1 MKICKILTSSYRPT
15 EIYHFKPEDIDRVVN
30 EYLNDYTTI
39 RSRKKI
45 NGEWIVKEVINA
57 PISFDI
63 ETTSTVVMGNKC
75 AFMYCWSMSINGG
88 VIFGRTWD
96 QFDYVLSRLQYL
108 LQLNERKTLIVYVH
122 NLSFEFQ
129 FLRKR
134 LKWTSVFSL
143 DQREP
148 VKAVSDIGI
157 EFRCS
162 YKLSGYS
169 LSALGERLT
178 RYPVKKLTGDL
189 DYRKIRH
196 SDTPMTEKEI
206 GYCVNDVLVVTS
218 YIQERIEIDGD
229 ITKIPLTKTG
239 YVRQDVRKEC
249 LPTDKA
255 RRNEYYKY
263 RRCMDYLTLTP
274 ELYKQLKRAY
284 HGGFTHAN
292 AWYVQKEIKNVS
304 SYDFTSSYPTIIC
317 SEKFPMSMPQKVY
330 VGNWETFKWYLK
342 NRCCLFDC
350 EIIGV
355 QAKRT
360 CENSL
365 SFSKCWNVQTYIL
378 NNGRIVSAGV
388 LQTTFTETDFLI
400 FNKFYSYDRIR
411 ISSFSVFRKAY
422 LPRPIVEKTI
432 EYYEKKTTLKDV
444 PGAEV
449 DYMQSKENVNSIY
462 GMMVTDPCRDEI
474 IYDNDEWKKDPSNV
488 EECLERYNKSKNRFL
503 WYPWGIW
510 ITAYAQRNLFTGID
524 ELDADYIYADT
535 DSVKFINAED
545 HKEYFDRYNKEITK
559 KINACLRFHK
569 IDPARAC
576 PKTIKGKEKPLGIWD
591 KEPGYDRAKFLG
603 AKRYMVEKDGKL
615 SLTVSG
621 LNKGKTVPYLLKTYG
636 SYDEVF
642 KQFDENLYIP
652 AEISEVDP
660 ITGETVYENPTG
672 KNTHTY
678 IDEPQD
684 GYIQDYLGNWGEFHE
699 KSSCHISPA
708 EYSLSFAKAFV
719 DYLKGIRDKKA

>member
-1 MKICKILTSSYRPT
+1 M
-15 EIYHFKPEDIDRVVN
+15 DG
-30 EYLNDYTTI
+30 YTTVK
-39 RSRKKI
+39 SRKMVL
-45 NGEWIVKEVINA
+45 GEWIVKEVINV

-63 ETTSTVVMGNKC
+63 ETTSTTVMGEKT
-75 AFMYCWSMSINGG
+75 AFMYCWTMSINGG
-88 VIFGRTWD
+88 IVFGRTWD
-96 QFDYVLSRLQYL
+96 QFEYVLNRLQAV
-108 LQLNERKTLIVYVH
+108 LQLNERKTLIIYVH
-122 NLSFEFQ
+122 SLAFEFQ
-129 FLRKR
+129 FIRKR
-134 LKWTSVFSL
+134 LNWISVFSL
-143 DQREP
+143 DTREP
-148 VKAVSDIGI
+148 VKAVCDKGI

-178 RYPVKKLTGDL
+178 RYPVKKLVGDL
-189 DYRKIRH
+189 DYRKVRH
-196 SDTPMTEKEI
+196 SNTPMTEKEI
-206 GYCVNDVLVVTS
+206 GYCVNDVLIVTS
-218 YIQERIEIDGD
+218 YIQERIEIDGN

-249 LPTDKA
+249 LPSDKS
-255 RRNEYYKY
+255 RRDDYFRY
-263 RRCMDYLTLTP
+263 RRTMDYLQLTP

-292 AWYVQKEIKNVS
+292 AWYVQKEVRNVS

-317 SEKFPMSMPQKVY
+317 SEKFPMSMPQQVY
-330 VGNWETFKWYLK
+330 VGNWETFKWFLK

-360 CENSL
+360 CENTL
-365 SFSKCWNVQTYIL
+365 SFSKCWNVQGYVL
-378 NNGRIVSAGV
+378 NNGRIVSAQV
-388 LQTTFTETDFLI
+388 LRTTMTETDFFV

-411 ISSFSVFRKAY
+411 ISNFNVFRKGY

-432 EYYEKKTTLKDV
+432 EYYEKKTILKDV

-462 GMMVTDPCRDEI
+462 GCMVTDPCRDEI
-474 IYDNDEWKKDPSNV
+474 VYDNDEWKKDPSNV
-488 EECLERYNKSKNRFL
+488 EECIERYNKSKNRFL
-503 WYPWGIW
+503 WYPWGVW
-510 ITAYAQRNLFTGID
+510 ITSFGFLNLFSGID
-524 ELDADYIYADT
+524 ELDSDYVYSDT
-535 DSVKFINAED
+535 DSVKFINAD
-545 HKEYFDRYNKEITK
+545 RHAEYFDRYNKEITE
-559 KINACLRFHK
+559 KINKCLTYHK

-576 PKTIKGKEKPLGIWD
+576 PKTIKGKEKPLGVWD
-591 KEPGYDRAKFLG
+591 REPGYDRFKTLG

-621 LNKGKTVPYLLKTYG
+621 LNKGKVVPFLLKKYG
-636 SYDEVF
+636 SNDEVF
-642 KQFDENLYIP
+642 KHFDEDLYIP
-652 AEISEVDP
+652 DEIVEKDP
-660 ITGETVYENPTG
+660 TTGEDVFINPTG

-678 IDEPQD
+678 IDEEQD
-684 GYIQDYLGNWGEFHE
+684 GFIEDYLGNWGEYHE

-719 DYLKGIRDKKA
+719 DYLHGIRDKKA